1 MTDIFVLTAAYHFDK
16 IFSNKSNKS
25 DKPNKKIA
33 WIYFILDVSIM
44 AFFNFESSYQ
54 TQFWDVWGSRSL
66 MEIARSNF
74 SSLILVTPI
83 FLWLFGIVFKILFVL
98 YKYPQSLVIYVSFFL
113 LTIFMLSFSKM
124 SSVERISFFRHIFK
138 ILAFLVQ

>member
-16 IFSNKSNKS
+16 LFSNKSNKS
-25 DKPNKKIA
+25 NKKVA

-44 AFFNFESSYQ
+44 AFFNFDSSYQ
-54 TQFWDVWGSRSL
+54 TQFWNVWGSRSL

-74 SSLILVTPI
+74 LSLILVTPI
-83 FLWLFGIVFKILFVL
+83 FLWSFGIVFKILFVL
-98 YKYPQSLVIYVSFFL
+98 YKYPQSFIIYVLFFL

-124 SSVERISFFRHIFK
+124 SSIDQISFLCHIFK
-138 ILAFLVQ
+138 ILTFSVQ